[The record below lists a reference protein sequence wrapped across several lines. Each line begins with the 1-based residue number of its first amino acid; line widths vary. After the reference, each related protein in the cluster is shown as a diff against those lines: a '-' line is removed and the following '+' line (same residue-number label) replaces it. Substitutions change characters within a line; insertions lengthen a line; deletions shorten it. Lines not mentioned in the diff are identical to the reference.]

1 MRSHHFLFSLVALL
15 LPLAIFS
22 QTKTFTPEE
31 VVGLNSSLYSKNL
44 SQLQWMGE
52 TEKYTYVEGNVI
64 LISNPKSKNNDT
76 LLTIK
81 QLNESL
87 KASISD
93 SLLRLP
99 QLKWLDAEKGYFFT
113 KNTLILLELPSIKTK
128 KITQLPEDAANITVT
143 PRTLRVAYTVLN
155 NLYVAEGEKHVQITN
170 DSQGI
175 VNGQSVHR
183 NEFGIDNGIF
193 WSPDELKLAFYR
205 MDETM
210 VTSYPLV
217 DISQRIATLKEEKYP
232 MAGMT
237 SHQVTL
243 GVYDINNSKTIFLE
257 TGTPAEQYLT
267 SVSWNPE
274 SSAVYTAILN
284 RDQNHMNLKCFDAFT
299 GQEVRTLFEEKDA
312 KYVEPS
318 NPLFFIPGKPDQF
331 IWISDR
337 DGYDHF
343 YHYSTDGTLI
353 GQITSGEWMVTDFL
367 GFDTKGT
374 KVFFQSTKESPLQQ
388 NTYALEL
395 KSSKITLLTPDKGTH
410 RSQVSKG
417 GTYVIDSYSNAEI
430 SREIQ
435 LLDSKGNKIKLLL
448 TTDNPLAEYK
458 MGRTSIFQLTADDG
472 TVLNSRLILPF
483 DFDPSKKYPVIVYV
497 YGGPHAQLI
506 TESWLNGANFY
517 LHYLTQKGYIVFT
530 LDNRGSDRRGKNFE
544 QAIHRQV
551 GKVELSDQMKGINYL
566 KSLPYVDVDRIGVD
580 GWSYGGFMSLNMKL
594 SHPEVFKVA
603 TAGGPVIDWSY
614 YEIMYGERYMD
625 HPDDN
630 KEGYDASN
638 LLNKVKQL
646 EGKLLVIPGDNDPV
660 VVWQNSLSFIKKCV
674 DEGKLVDYFV
684 YPGHEHNVRGK
695 DRAHLIKKITTYFD
709 ENL

>member
-1 MRSHHFLFSLVALL
+1 MRSHHCLFSLVALL

-31 VVGLNSSLYSKNL
+31 VVGLNSLLYSKNL

-113 KNTLILLELPSIKTK
+113 KNSLILLELPSIKTK

-155 NLYVAEGEKHVQITN
+155 NLYIAEGEKHVQITN

-217 DISQRIATLKEEKYP
+217 DVSQRIAALKEEKYP

-243 GVYDINNSKTIFLE
+243 GVYDINSTKTIFLV

-267 SVSWNPE
+267 SVSWNLA

-284 RDQNHMNLKCFDAFT
+284 RDQNHMKLKCFDAIT
-299 GQEVRTLFEEKDA
+299 GQEERTLFEEKDA

-318 NPLFFIPGKPDQF
+318 HPMFFIPGKPDQF
-331 IWISDR
+331 LWISDR

-367 GFDTKGT
+367 GFDTKGI

-388 NTYALEL
+388 NTYALDL
-395 KSSKITLLTPDKGTH
+395 KSSKITRLTPDKGTH

-435 LLDSKGNKIKLLL
+435 LLDSKGNKIKSLL
-448 TTDNPLAEYK
+448 TTDNPLADYK

-517 LHYLTQKGYIVFT
+517 LHYLTQKGYIVFS

-551 GKVELSDQMKGINYL
+551 GKVELNDQMKGINYL
-566 KSLPYVDVDRIGVD
+566 KSLPYVDADRIGVD
-580 GWSYGGFMSLNMKL
+580 GWSYGGFMSINMKL

-646 EGKLLVIPGDNDPV
+646 EGKLLVIHGDSDPV

-695 DRAHLIKKITTYFD
+695 DRAHLIKKITNYFD

>member
-52 TEKYTYVEGNVI
+52 IEKYTYVEGNVI
-64 LISNPKSKNNDT
+64 LVSNPKSKNNDT

-93 SLLRLP
+93 SLIRLP

-128 KITQLPEDAANITVT
+128 KITQLPDDAANITVT

-155 NLYVAEGEKHVQITN
+155 NLYVAEGEKHVQITK

-284 RDQNHMNLKCFDAFT
+284 RDQNHMKLKCFDAIT

-318 NPLFFIPGKPDQF
+318 HPLFFIPGKPDQF

-353 GQITSGEWMVTDFL
+353 GQITSGEWMITDFL

-395 KSSKITLLTPDKGTH
+395 KSSKITRLTPDKGTH
-410 RSQVSKG
+410 RSQVSKSG
-417 GTYVIDSYSNAEI
+417 AYVIDSYSNAEV

-435 LLDSKGNKIKLLL
+435 ILDSKSNKIKSLL
-448 TTDNPLAEYK
+448 TTDNPLADYK

-530 LDNRGSDRRGKNFE
+530 LDNRGSDRRGKIFE

-551 GKVELSDQMKGINYL
+551 GKVELNDQMKGIDYL
-566 KSLPYVDVDRIGVD
+566 KTLPYVDADRIGVD
-580 GWSYGGFMSLNMKL
+580 GWSYGGFMSINMKL

-603 TAGGPVIDWSY
+603 TAGGPVIDWNY

-630 KEGYDASN
+630 KDGYNASN

-646 EGKLLVIPGDNDPV
+646 EGKLLVIHGDSDPV

>member
-44 SQLQWMGE
+44 SQLQWIGE

-99 QLKWLDAEKGYFFT
+99 QLKWIDTEKGYFFT

-128 KITQLPEDAANITVT
+128 KIAQLPDDAANITVT

-155 NLYVAEGEKHVQITN
+155 NLYIAEGEKHVQITN

-175 VNGQSVHR
+175 VNGQTVHR

-232 MAGMT
+232 MAGMS

-257 TGTPAEQYLT
+257 TGTSAEQYLT

-284 RDQNHMNLKCFDAFT
+284 RDQNHMKLKCFDPIT

-318 NPLFFIPGKPDQF
+318 HPLFFIPGKPDQF

-343 YHYSTDGTLI
+343 YHYSADGTLI
-353 GQITSGEWMVTDFL
+353 GQITSGEWMITDFL

-395 KSSKITLLTPDKGTH
+395 KSSKITRLTPDKGTH
-410 RSQVSKG
+410 RSQVSKSG
-417 GTYVIDSYSNAEI
+417 AYVIDSYSNAEI

-435 LLDSKGNKIKLLL
+435 LLDSKGNKIKSLL
-448 TTDNPLAEYK
+448 TTDNPLADYK

-580 GWSYGGFMSLNMKL
+580 GWSYGGFMSINMKL

-625 HPDDN
+625 NPEDN

-646 EGKLLVIPGDNDPV
+646 EGKLLVIHGDSDPV